1 MKWKEYKEK
10 LEELEKEDYENYIK
24 AIISI
29 EKGIDDEKVL
39 DSIYNEYLNSP
50 CNLLNDMFDEMLI

>member
-1 MKWKEYKEK
+1 MKWQEYKEK
-10 LEELEKEDYENYIK
+10 LQELEKEDYEKYIK

-39 DSIYNEYLNSP
+39 DEIYNLYLNSP
-50 CNLLNDMFDEMLI
+50 CSLLNDMFDEMLE

>member
-1 MKWKEYKEK
+1 MKWQEYKEK
-10 LEELEKEDYENYIK
+10 LEKLEKEDYENYIK

-39 DSIYNEYLNSP
+39 DIIYFKFLNSP
-50 CNLLNDMFDEMLI
+50 CSLLNDIFDETE

>member
-1 MKWKEYKEK
+1 MKWQAYKEK
-10 LEELEKEDYENYIK
+10 LQELEKEDCENYIK

-39 DSIYNEYLNSP
+39 DSIYNLYLNSP
-50 CNLLNDMFDEMLI
+50 CSLLNHMFDEMLI

>member
-1 MKWKEYKEK
+1 MKWQECKEK
-10 LEELEKEDYENYIK
+10 LQELEKEDYENYIK

-39 DSIYNEYLNSP
+39 DSIYNSYLNSP
-50 CNLLNDMFDEMLI
+50 CSLLNDMIEEMLI